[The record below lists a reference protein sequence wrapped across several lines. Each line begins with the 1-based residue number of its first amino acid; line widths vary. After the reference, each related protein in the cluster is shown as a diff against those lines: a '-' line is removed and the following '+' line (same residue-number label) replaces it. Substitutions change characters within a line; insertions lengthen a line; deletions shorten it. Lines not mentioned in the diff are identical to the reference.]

1 MNNGITIAP
10 RRRGKL
16 QGCQAA
22 ARPGRWTAPRL
33 RGRGYTP
40 LRALAEGLDLANGD
54 GAVSE
59 MRMILGALHGFG
71 VAGSFDDVVAA
82 EEFFGF
88 AEGAVGDARLAGLG
102 TEDAARLVAEL
113 VAADQE
119 AGLARL
125 VAPVDIGLHGPLD
138 LVWRQA
144 AELLDG
150 CRVVI
155 EQKQILRH
163 GGSFRSALG
172 SPSGSWRLG

>member
-40 LRALAEGLDLANGD
+40 LRALAEGLGLANGERV
-54 GAVSE
+54 VSE
-59 MRMILGALHGFG
+59 MRMILGALHGFV

-82 EEFFGF
+82 KEFFGF

-102 TEDAARLVAEL
+102 TEDASRLGAEL
-113 VAADQE
+113 FGAHQDARR
-119 AGLARL
+119 AG
-125 VAPVDIGLHGPLD
+125 P
-138 LVWRQA
+138 
-144 AELLDG
+144 
-150 CRVVI
+150 
-155 EQKQILRH
+155 
-163 GGSFRSALG
+163 
-172 SPSGSWRLG
+172 